1 MFLFELSVDEDHR
14 RLGIGVGL
22 VRRLADLAR
31 SAGCYG
37 MWVGTE
43 DANVAAVATYR
54 SSGATRAD
62 DLATIL
68 TWHFDRS

>member
-1 MFLFELSVDEDHR
+1 MFLSWASLGLLTPKWY
-14 RLGIGVGL
+14 RLMKL

-43 DANVAAVATYR
+43 DTNI
-54 SSGATRAD
+54 SGPGD
-62 DLATIL
+62 V
-68 TWHFDRS
+68 